1 MGSIKR
7 ANGLMTSS
15 PTITALPISREEALA
30 SLKAMESMLRSLA
43 DQFEDCVVALLRAGE
58 MPSVGS
64 LDELATHVAQF
75 QANREALVAA
85 GVDVSECRSLAVIIG
100 KAEALIAA
108 ETAISDRQ
116 LAADTLADVL
126 RITDRVEAS
135 TPQYIHE
142 LHSGARQLIDE
153 LAESPD
159 NSSIAENLERLK
171 PFKALIDLVLNVGS
185 TALEE
190 LEVPSQIVE
199 SAFGRRMVLALM
211 MGRLVL
217 AATPANE
224 PSTAAGPAD
233 SDTAQ
238 ATELSG
244 ADEQEPESTELEPA
258 PEVEDLNRVRPSKEI
273 DAVPAAVAQRALQPK
288 PIESTRPVAPPHD
301 VHEPSQCESDSVP
314 ESNELRHAVW
324 RAVYEDRCGLAYH
337 LARIGRALHESS
349 AAEPASLYLALALAP
364 HIRPSFI
371 DGFATYEIAVE
382 DLQASPILEVR
393 ADQHP
398 DALARRL
405 AVLAAT
411 LRPALLAPR
420 CNAAGIVGQLA
431 SIDSQLSA
439 VGAIR
444 AAVQRFSET
453 GLQLDTAVLKGV
465 REHANWESRLH
476 EHVTQLQQWLAQE
489 RFSTL
494 KYAAATNVWRRWLE
508 DRGLIGSLI
517 ATLVTGSPSRSTL
530 RPALEKAIRE
540 WSNDRDV
547 GQWLAQK
554 DRELRGQ
561 NAGHRPIEGSA
572 KQDLLSRTQNLV
584 ALLRDWLK
592 HLESEP
598 GRLDGFSQQK
608 ADEVRAAVLEALP
621 AANKELTEL
630 VTTSPANL
638 VLEAATSA
646 LKRALRQ
653 LHALFDQ
660 GVEESLQPR
669 PVRSILHREL
679 LADPDIPVAA
689 DWSLLLPASGGAS
702 SDSDRRLLRDRLL
715 AVAAAPFNPEQAFA
729 KAQHAKRHD
738 RSLMLLDTLADDGVD
753 SSALA
758 RTRDE
763 QMALCRNDL
772 QRQMKAAQDAIEQA
786 VCHSLLSADDRND
799 LQSIVNVDIDRVTN
813 FPEVEGQVRSI
824 HQYLARKSEE
834 RASSVK
840 QDYDRLISEM
850 GSALSDENKN
860 LIRHALE
867 NNEFQSAGEYIALAR
882 KGEALVVPES
892 SHLVT
897 FSRFCGSPS
906 HEYSDGFAS
915 QFNKAADAFQPRAI
929 SEAIRGGVAIGPFQ
943 PLAGSEE
950 YRGQVADKLDHWL
963 LLKDSRDSEATS
975 VEALKKVLEGLGF
988 RDVAIESLRL
998 DPSDNCWRA
1007 AVKTAPV
1014 RSRTTC
1020 VVPAFGSE
1028 ANGHYRLVAVFDR
1041 PNAAAIARAVEHT
1054 RGDGARIVLYFGR
1067 MPDRLRRDCAKKA
1080 WEHQSKYIVID
1091 DAAFFFSMTHGGE
1104 PLTTLFDC
1112 SLPFAFSTPYG
1123 STASLVPPEMFYG
1136 REEERKRVTDR
1147 KDTNLLFGGRQLGKS
1162 ALLRDIERREHSL
1175 ESGRVVRWI
1184 DLKNA
1189 GIGVNRDAS
1198 EIWSVIGSALD
1209 DLGILKSRTH
1219 SSKAVINGIRE
1230 WLNADQRR
1238 SMLLLLDEADAFLSS
1253 DGKPVEGGQAFPE
1266 VAQIKGLMDQTDRRF
1281 KVVFAGLHNVQR
1293 TARDPNTPIGHLG
1306 NPICIGPLLDNGG
1319 WKRALDLISE
1329 PLGRMGFVNYPEDT
1343 AVWMRIL
1350 SYTNYYPSL
1359 IQVFCTH
1366 LLEHLH
1372 SKKYDFSQSPP
1383 YAVTLDDVETV
1394 YRQQRLQDEIR
1405 QKFELTL
1412 DLDPRYRLIALLIS
1426 LECYENPDAKHTGVT
1441 VEWVR
1446 KQSLGW
1452 WATGFANSD
1461 STHSAFRT
1469 LLDEMI
1475 GLGILRGVEDKYTL
1489 RSVNVLRLLGH
1500 EDRITQ
1506 DLDDVSSQPAPVQEF
1521 NKTFRRVLNG
1531 DPWQRSPLTGHQEAT
1546 LVRAA
1551 DGAVVVFGSR
1561 LAGLDRI
1568 RSGFDAMK
1576 ETAHVVDVR
1585 VAPSL
1590 TTTAQFQGWM
1600 AETLSAVTKVRE
1612 EGVALVVVGDDSEW
1626 NVDWITFATQKL
1638 SKRSSSRRFVRVV
1651 FLADAIRCWELSR
1664 DNSFDSLDV
1673 AKISLQPW
1681 HESFFDPWAS
1691 HVGLVP
1697 RNLVSPQM
1705 QQFTGGWPL
1714 LIDRFIQPTARNPVG
1729 WQQVLP
1735 EVLQSARAGGSED
1748 LGFPSDAWRCL
1759 QEIAH
1764 LDVVTKEE
1772 LPELEDLFPGLAN
1785 RVLWW
1790 ADNLQLTRFT
1800 PEGLVVDPLIVK
1812 ISRPPAT

>member
-1 MGSIKR
+1 MGHI
-7 ANGLMTSS
+7 GSS
-15 PTITALPISREEALA
+15 FWLITLSPMSTAFPGSLEQAVEA
-30 SLKAMESMLRSLA
+30 LKAMGPLLRSLA
-43 DQFEDCVVALLRAGE
+43 DQFENSVVAPLRAGE
-58 MPSVGS
+58 MPSVGPV
-64 LDELATHVAQF
+64 DELAKHVALF
-75 QANREALVAA
+75 QASREALAA
-85 GVDVSECRSLAVIIG
+85 TGVDVGECRSLTALLG
-100 KAEALIAA
+100 KAEAFIAT
-108 ETAISDRQ
+108 ETAANARQ
-116 LAADTLADVL
+116 RAAAILSDVL
-126 RITDRVEAS
+126 RIADRADAT
-135 TPQYIHE
+135 TPQYIRE
-142 LHSGARQLIDE
+142 LHSSARELLEAIAASHDNNSVVLDLEQLTPFQALVDLVRNYGSTTLDE
-153 LAESPD
+153 LEA
-159 NSSIAENLERLK
+159 
-171 PFKALIDLVLNVGS
+171 
-185 TALEE
+185 
-190 LEVPSQIVE
+190 PSQTVE

-211 MGRLVL
+211 MGRLAFAV
-217 AATPANE
+217 TPANE
-224 PSTAAGPAD
+224 PGTAAEPAE
-233 SDTAQ
+233 SDRAE
-238 ATELSG
+238 AAELSG
-244 ADEQEPESTELEPA
+244 AAEREPESTEGVPA
-258 PEVEDLNRVRPSKEI
+258 PAADDSKRAPPAKQT
-273 DAVPAAVAQRALQPK
+273 DADPATVAPRTPQPQLIVAEQAVATPR
-288 PIESTRPVAPPHD
+288 D
-301 VHEPSQCESDSVP
+301 VHAPSQFERVTVP
-314 ESNELRHAVW
+314 ETNELRHAVW
-324 RAVYEDRCGLAYH
+324 RAVDEDRCGLAYH
-337 LARIGRALHESS
+337 LAQIGHALHEFS

-364 HIRPSFI
+364 HIRPAFI
-371 DGFATYEIAVE
+371 DGFTTYEIAVE

-393 ADQHP
+393 ADSHA
-398 DALARRL
+398 DGLARRL

-420 CNAAGIVGQLA
+420 CNAAAIVGQLA
-431 SIDSQLSA
+431 SIDGQLSA
-439 VGAIR
+439 VGVIR

-489 RFSTL
+489 RFATL
-494 KYAAATNVWRRWLE
+494 KYAAATDVWRRWLE

-517 ATLVTGSPSRSTL
+517 STLVAGSPSRSTL
-530 RPALEKAIRE
+530 RAALEKAIRE

-547 GQWLAQK
+547 GKWLAQK

-608 ADEVRAAVLEALP
+608 ADEVRAAVVEALP
-621 AANKELTEL
+621 AANKELTDL
-630 VTTSPANL
+630 VAASPANL
-638 VLEAATSA
+638 VLESATTV
-646 LKRALRQ
+646 LKRALGQ

-679 LADPDIPVAA
+679 LSDPDIPVAR
-689 DWSLLLPASGGAS
+689 DWSLLLPASGDAS
-702 SDSDRRLLRDRLL
+702 SDSDIRLLRDRLL

-758 RTRDE
+758 RARDE

-772 QRQMKAAQDAIEQA
+772 QRQIKAAQDAIEQA

-799 LQSIVNVDIDRVTN
+799 LQSIVNVDIDRITN
-813 FPEVEGQVRSI
+813 FPEIEGQVRSI
-824 HQYLARKSEE
+824 YEYLARKSEE

-840 QDYDRLISEM
+840 QDYDRLTSEM
-850 GSALSDENKN
+850 GTTLSEENKN

-867 NNEFQSAGEYIALAR
+867 NNEFQTAGEYIALAR

-906 HEYSDGFAS
+906 QEYSDGFAA
-915 QFNKAADAFQPRAI
+915 QFNKAAEAFQPRAI

-975 VEALKKVLEGLGF
+975 ADALKKVLEGLGF

-1041 PNAAAIARAVEHT
+1041 PNAAAIARAIEHT

-1080 WEHQSKYIVID
+1080 WELQSKYIVID
-1091 DAAFFFSMTHGGE
+1091 DTAFFFSMTHGGD
-1104 PLTTLFDC
+1104 PLTALFDC
-1112 SLPFAFSTPYG
+1112 SLPFAFSTPYA

-1189 GIGVNRDAS
+1189 GIGVNRDAN
-1198 EIWSVIGSALD
+1198 EIWSVIGSELD
-1209 DLGILKSRTH
+1209 HLGILKSRAH
-1219 SSKAVINGIRE
+1219 SSKAVVNGIKD

-1266 VAQIKGLMDQTDRRF
+1266 VALIKGLMDQTDRRF

-1306 NPICIGPLLDNGG
+1306 NPICVGPLLDNGG

-1329 PLGRMGFVNYPEDT
+1329 PLGRMGFVHHPEDT

-1372 SKKYDFSQSPP
+1372 SKTYDFSQSPP
-1383 YAVTLDDVETV
+1383 YAVTLEDVETV

-1475 GLGILRGVEDKYTL
+1475 GLGILRSVEDKYTL

-1546 LVRAA
+1546 LARAA
-1551 DGAVVVFGSR
+1551 DGVVVVFGSR

-1568 RSGFDAMK
+1568 KSGFDAMK

-1585 VAPSL
+1585 VAPAL
-1590 TTTAQFQGWM
+1590 TTTAQFQGWV
-1600 AETLSAVTKVRE
+1600 AETLSAVTRVRE

-1638 SKRSSSRRFVRVV
+1638 SKRSSGRRFVRVV

-1664 DNSFDSLDV
+1664 DNTFDSLDV
-1673 AKISLQPW
+1673 TKISLQPW

-1705 QQFTGGWPL
+1705 QQFTGGWPF
-1714 LIDRFIQPTARNPVG
+1714 LIDRFIEPTARNPVG

-1735 EVLQSARAGGSED
+1735 EVLPSARAGGSED
-1748 LGFPSDAWRCL
+1748 LGFPSEAWRCL
-1759 QEIAH
+1759 QEIAR

-1772 LPELEDLFPGLAN
+1772 LPELEELFPGLAN

-1790 ADNLQLTRFT
+1790 ADNLQLTRLT

-1812 ISRPPAT
+1812 ISRPPTT